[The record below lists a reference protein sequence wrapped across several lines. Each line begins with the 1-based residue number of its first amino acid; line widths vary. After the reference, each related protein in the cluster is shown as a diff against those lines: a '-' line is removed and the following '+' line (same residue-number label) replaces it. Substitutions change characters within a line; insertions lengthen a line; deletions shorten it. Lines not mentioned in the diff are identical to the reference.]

1 MKEVYDMELS
11 IQRPT
16 PVEPNVNTSYTT
28 SASNSLPEEVA
39 LERPISTNK
48 SEAGNNYNH
57 GEEQSQKQEL
67 TKDETLELTRLLNE
81 YMRRN
86 NANLQFEIHEKT
98 DRLMVKFVDRTDQRV
113 IKEFPPRELLDTLAA
128 IQEYVGVLLDKK
140 V

>member
-1 MKEVYDMELS
+1 MEFG
-11 IQRPT
+11 IQRT
-16 PVEPNVNTSYTT
+16 ATIEPNINTNYVS
-28 SASNSLPEEVA
+28 SPSNALPEEVA
-39 LERPISTNK
+39 LEKPISPNRA
-48 SEAGNNYNH
+48 EAGKNFNK
-57 GEEQSQKQEL
+57 GEEQSKKQEL
-67 TKDETLELTRLLNE
+67 TRDETLELTKLLNE